1 MFNFLSSDL
10 SLVEDDLLW
19 EYGNAQ
25 ITAAAQ
31 LTGTAQNTNRIGSKN
46 NTSIHDIYYIL
57 FSLRLISVSHYFRL
71 R

>member
-1 MFNFLSSDL
+1 MINMYIIPKLLFYKYLYTLMFNFLSSDL

-31 LTGTAQNTNRIGSKN
+31 LTGTAQNTNRIGSKR
-46 NTSIHDIYYIL
+46 NTSIHD
-57 FSLRLISVSHYFRL
+57 
-71 R
+71 